1 MKGRER
7 SYWNGPQDGPWPAL
21 EVKGDLERAE
31 IEWLHTN
38 GAGAYAMSTVA
49 LMHTRRNH
57 GLLVAALKPPL
68 ERYVVL
74 SHAETSVR
82 VGGRSYRLATHQF
95 PDIAPTPGYR
105 LIESFAMDPLP
116 RWVCR
121 LGKGTLERTISLVR
135 GQNAVVLSF
144 TWSAKQSAE
153 LTVRPL
159 MPLRAVEDLM
169 HEHGGM
175 MQTVTLRPGG
185 VEVQPVTSLPPLNF
199 SHGGVFMGSPDWWR
213 RFEYLE
219 DRVRHADFQEDMW
232 SPGTFE
238 ITLHSNQTQ
247 YIVMSVGPLP
257 KAPPQELVMEAAEH
271 ILAQDPGPKHSGYV
285 RSLCVAADQFSAT
298 TPQGEV
304 VIAGY
309 PWLDVWSR
317 DSAIALPGIYL
328 CRGRVEEA
336 KRCASTLIRH
346 MHSGMLPQTLHFDSR
361 TRRPEFAPDATL
373 WLFEV
378 ARELDAVLEPGDP
391 FVQREL
397 FPALKRVFVRVRAAR
412 KRWMWLSHEGLVENG
427 EQGAALTWMDARVG
441 SRLFTPRSGLAVEL
455 QALWTRGCQTL
466 ANLAQRFGDA
476 ETQAA
481 ALAARERAVSS
492 FRARFWCRE
501 TQYPFDCVS
510 ATPQGGDAWA
520 DPAIRPNAMIALAVD
535 AQLFDAGQREAIMAR
550 CKKDLLTPRGI
561 RSLSPFHPDYV
572 GHFAGDPDERVSAFH
587 QGTVW
592 PYLLGFYV
600 RAALATY
607 GRTPRVVDEL
617 RRLVEG
623 ALTDRIVLG
632 QVAQV
637 ADADPPNRPRGCPA
651 QAFSVAEL
659 LRSLMLDLC
668 QPTADDAL
676 PGVRVV
682 EALSPTES

>member
-7 SYWNGPQDGPWPAL
+7 SYWSGPQHGPWPAL

-31 IEWLHTN
+31 AEWLHTN

-74 SHAETSVR
+74 SHAESTVK

-121 LGKGTLERTISLVR
+121 LGKGTLERTLSLVR
-135 GQNAVVLSF
+135 GQNAVVLSY

-159 MPLRAVEDLM
+159 MPLRPVEELM

-175 MQTVTLRPGG
+175 KQTVTLRPGE
-185 VEVQPVTSLPPLNF
+185 VEVQPAANLPPLNF
-199 SHGGVFMGSPDWWR
+199 SHGGVFMGAPDWWR

-219 DRVRHADFQEDMW
+219 DRVRHSEFQEDMW
-232 SPGTFE
+232 TPGTFE

-257 KAPPQELVMEAAEH
+257 AASAHELVMEAAEH
-271 ILAQDPGPKHSGYV
+271 ILAQDPGPKYSGYV
-285 RSLCVAADQFSAT
+285 RSLCVAADQFSARSADD
-298 TPQGEV
+298 EV

-317 DSAIALPGIYL
+317 DAAIALPGIYL
-328 CRGRVEEA
+328 CRGRVDDA
-336 KRCASTLIRH
+336 KRCVSTLIRH
-346 MHSGMLPQTLHFDSR
+346 MHSGMLPQTIRFQSR
-361 TRRPEFAPDATL
+361 KRPEFAPDATL
-373 WLFEV
+373 WLFEI
-378 ARELDAVLEPGDP
+378 ARELDGALDPADP
-391 FVQREL
+391 FMQREL

-427 EQGAALTWMDARVG
+427 EQGTALTWMDARVG
-441 SRLFTPRSGLAVEL
+441 SRLFTPRSGLAIEL

-466 ANLAQRFGDA
+466 ALLAQRFGDH
-476 ETQAA
+476 ETRSA
-481 ALAARERAVSS
+481 ALAAREQAVAA

-535 AQLFDAGQREAIMAR
+535 AQLFDAEQREAIMVR
-550 CKKDLLTPRGI
+550 CKKELLTPRGI

-607 GRTPRVVDEL
+607 GRTPSVIEEL
-617 RRLVEG
+617 RSLVEG
-623 ALTDRIVLG
+623 ALSDRIVLG

-659 LRSLMLDLC
+659 LRALTVDLAR
-668 QPTADDAL
+668 PSAGDTPPGIRASAAL
-676 PGVRVV
+676 FPS
-682 EALSPTES
+682 E

>member
-1 MKGRER
+1 MKARER
-7 SYWNGPQDGPWPAL
+7 SYWSGPQDGPWPSL

-31 IEWLHTN
+31 VEWLHTN

-68 ERYVVL
+68 DRYVVL
-74 SHAETSVR
+74 SHAESTVK
-82 VGGRSYRLATHQF
+82 VAGRSYRLATHQF

-121 LGKGTLERTISLVR
+121 LGKGTLERTLALVR
-135 GQNAVVLSF
+135 GHNAVVLAF
-144 TWSAKQSAE
+144 TWSGRTSAE

-159 MPLRAVEDLM
+159 MPLRPVEELM

-175 MQTVTLRPGG
+175 MQTVTLRPGE
-185 VEVQPVTSLPPLNF
+185 VEVQPAPHLPPLNF
-199 SHGGVFMGSPDWWR
+199 SHGGVFMGAPDWWR

-219 DRVRHADFQEDMW
+219 DRVRHSEFQEDMW
-232 SPGTFE
+232 TPGTFE
-238 ITLHSNQTQ
+238 IQLHSNQTQ

-257 KAPPQELVMEAAEH
+257 TASAHELMMEAAEH

-285 RSLCVAADQFSAT
+285 RSLCVAADQFSARG
-298 TPQGEV
+298 PEGEV

-317 DSAIALPGIYL
+317 DSAIALPGVYL

-336 KRCASTLIRH
+336 KRCVSTLIRH
-346 MHSGMLPQTLHFDSR
+346 MRSGMLPQTIRFQAPKR
-361 TRRPEFAPDATL
+361 TEFAPDATL

-378 ARELDAVLEPGDP
+378 ARELDAALAPEDP
-391 FVQREL
+391 FMQREL
-397 FPALKRVFVRVRAAR
+397 YPALKRVFVRVRAAR

-427 EQGAALTWMDARVG
+427 EHGAALTWMDARVG
-441 SRLFTPRSGLAVEL
+441 SRLFTPRSGLAIEL

-466 ANLAQRFGDA
+466 ALLAQRFGDHQ
-476 ETQAA
+476 TRNA
-481 ALAARERAVSS
+481 ALAARERAVAA

-535 AQLFDAGQREAIMAR
+535 PQLFDAEQREAIMIR
-550 CKKDLLTPRGI
+550 CKKELLTPRGI

-607 GRTPRVVDEL
+607 GKTPAVIEEL
-617 RRLVEG
+617 RTLVEG
-623 ALTDRIVLG
+623 ALSDRIVLG

-659 LRSLMLDLC
+659 LRSLAVELA
-668 QPTADDAL
+668 QPTADDEP
-676 PGVRVV
+676 PGVRASQ
-682 EALSPTES
+682 ALLPSE

>member
-1 MKGRER
+1 M
-7 SYWNGPQDGPWPAL
+7 
-21 EVKGDLERAE
+21 
-31 IEWLHTN
+31 
-38 GAGAYAMSTVA
+38 
-49 LMHTRRNH
+49 
-57 GLLVAALKPPL
+57 KPPL

-74 SHAETSVR
+74 SHAESSVR
-82 VGGRSYRLATHQF
+82 AFGRSYRLATHQF
-95 PDIAPTPGYR
+95 PEIAPTPGYR

-121 LGKGTLERTISLVR
+121 LGKGTLERTVSLAR
-135 GQNAVVLSF
+135 GRNAVVLSY
-144 TWSAKQSAE
+144 TWSAKESAQ

-159 MPLRAVEDLM
+159 MPLRPVEELM

-175 MQTVTLRPGG
+175 MQTVTLRPGE
-185 VEVQPVTSLPPLNF
+185 VEVQPTANLPPLNF
-199 SHGGVFMGSPDWWR
+199 SHDGVFMGSPDWWR

-219 DRVRHADFQEDMW
+219 DRVRHLTFQEDMW

-257 KAPPQELVMEAAEH
+257 TASPAELVIEAAEH
-271 ILAQDPGPKHSGYV
+271 ILAQDPGPKHTGYV
-285 RSLCVAADQFSAT
+285 RSLFVAAEQFSARNERD
-298 TPQGEV
+298 EV
-304 VIAGY
+304 VVAGF

-317 DSAIALPGIYL
+317 DAAIALVGIYL
-328 CRGRVEEA
+328 CRGHVEEA
-336 KRCASTLIRH
+336 KRCVSTLIRH
-346 MHSGMLPQTLHFDSR
+346 MHSGMLPQTLRFESSK
-361 TRRPEFAPDATL
+361 RPALAPDATL

-378 ARELDAVLEPGDP
+378 ARELDAYLEPGDP
-391 FVQREL
+391 FMEREL
-397 FPALKRVFVRVRAAR
+397 FPALKRVFVRVGAAR
-412 KRWMWLSHEGLVENG
+412 KRWMWLSEEGLVENG
-427 EQGAALTWMDARVG
+427 EEGAALTWMDARVG

-466 ANLAQRFGDA
+466 AGLAQRFGDTR
-476 ETQAA
+476 TQAA
-481 ALAARERAVSS
+481 ALAARERAVRA
-492 FRARFWCRE
+492 FRARFWCNE

-510 ATPQGGDAWA
+510 ALAHGGDAWA
-520 DPAIRPNAMIALAVD
+520 DPAIRPNAVIALAVD
-535 AQLFDAGQREAIMAR
+535 PQLFDPEQRERIVNRAR
-550 CKKDLLTPRGI
+550 KELLTPRGI

-572 GHFAGDPDERVSAFH
+572 GHFAGDPNERVSAFH

-600 RAALATY
+600 RAALAAY
-607 GRTPRVVDEL
+607 GATPRVLDEL

-623 ALTDRIVLG
+623 AVSEGIVLG

-659 LRSLMLDLC
+659 LRALTVDLA
-668 QPTADDAL
+668 QPTAGDSTP
-676 PGVRVV
+676 PGVRAVQT
-682 EALSPTES
+682 LSPSD